1 MHIEPNYI
9 GIAFDAKSIFL
20 ALMFL
25 LAILGY
31 VLLKVAYKNNIE
43 CILNLTIR

>member
-1 MHIEPNYI
+1 MQIYI
-9 GIAFDAKSIFL
+9 GITFDAKSIFL

-31 VLLKVAYKNNIE
+31 AFLKVAYKNHVK
-43 CILNLTIR
+43 CILNLNIR